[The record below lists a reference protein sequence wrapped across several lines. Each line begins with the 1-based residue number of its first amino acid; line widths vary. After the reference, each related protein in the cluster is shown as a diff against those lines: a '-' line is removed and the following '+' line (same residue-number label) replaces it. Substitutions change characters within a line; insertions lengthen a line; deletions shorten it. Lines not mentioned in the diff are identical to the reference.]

1 MTEPHRKLF
10 THIRTPASGRSSE
23 TRHALSHLYLRSII
37 IKPVAAWSE
46 VQRQLVGKVQCGKGV
61 KNAAR
66 LKREVCDKCFHF
78 LSESQ
83 QGMLVTRLEEVAGP

>member
-37 IKPVAAWSE
+37 IQPVAAWSE

-61 KNAAR
+61 KRGTLEAR
-66 LKREVCDKCFHF
+66 SLRQV
-78 LSESQ
+78 LP
-83 QGMLVTRLEEVAGP
+83 LPV